1 MYILRLW
8 VRVHP
13 VSVDAAKTR
22 KADVR
27 ETWSRFKFRLHKTS
41 FLALVSTSF
50 WYWPSVKRSFFF
62 SKKAPPRQN
71 QCTRLKTDDRDGTF
85 TCTSRADEH
94 QVIRMAFAKINT
106 MHAVHCTTFLN
117 PGTFCDRRT
126 HILFTCGHVSNRRI
140 FILCS
145 TKKPT
150 PNHSKL
156 RRTHPV
162 LRRPVTLK
170 IRRVN
175 VKEFYLLS
183 VGPSE
188 SLKPETKLF
197 ACGL

>member
-1 MYILRLW
+1 
-8 VRVHP
+8 
-13 VSVDAAKTR
+13 
-22 KADVR
+22 
-27 ETWSRFKFRLHKTS
+27 
-41 FLALVSTSF
+41 
-50 WYWPSVKRSFFF
+50 
-62 SKKAPPRQN
+62 
-71 QCTRLKTDDRDGTF
+71 
-85 TCTSRADEH
+85 
-94 QVIRMAFAKINT
+94 MAFAKINT